1 MLLSLLSFATRR
13 TGGEPS
19 LSDADTPCFSFLS
32 FPDPTLEGAALRGGC
47 FRLMRMPPSMTRRS
61 LVNSSG

>member
-32 FPDPTLEGAALRGGC
+32 FPDPTLEGGR
-47 FRLMRMPPSMTRRS
+47 P
-61 LVNSSG
+61 